1 MPTLTKTHE
10 RHNMKITHTLLILS
24 STLLAGCSTGTWSL
38 FGSESELLSPSVPT
52 QPAGELLAAASE
64 AGSLAPITWVSG
76 LFLLCSIPAFFLL
89 SKKHFIQLL
98 LIGVCL
104 AILPIVMLAVVEHL
118 VLPAAILAGVAGLG
132 GVLFFLGRLWDRY
145 VLKKKCENIAKC
157 VLSDE
162 YPKSLK
168 DKDVAE
174 LISTISK

>member
-1 MPTLTKTHE
+1 M
-10 RHNMKITHTLLILS
+10 I
-24 STLLAGCSTGTWSL
+24 
-38 FGSESELLSPSVPT
+38 V
-52 QPAGELLAAASE
+52 
-64 AGSLAPITWVSG
+64 
-76 LFLLCSIPAFFLL
+76 
-89 SKKHFIQLL
+89 
-98 LIGVCL
+98 GVCL